1 MDCGA
6 TPKLELE
13 LTANCWTIEEA
24 VFIGSGMG
32 ELGTG
37 LGCLKVGGVEKL
49 GGGGGGGTV
58 SISKSSMSSINPS
71 NPMMSSSHCNV
82 YTDSNS

>member
-1 MDCGA
+1 MDCEA
-6 TPKLELE
+6 TPRLDVE
-13 LTANCWTIEEA
+13 LTADCKTTEEA
-24 VFIGSGMG
+24 VFIGSDME

-37 LGCLKVGGVEKL
+37 LGCLEVDGVVKL
-49 GGGGGGGTV
+49 SGGGGGGTV

-82 YTDSNS
+82 YIDSNS

>member
-6 TPKLELE
+6 TPKLDLE
-13 LTANCWTIEEA
+13 LTADCWTAEEA
-24 VFIGSGMG
+24 IFIGSSPE

-37 LGCLKVGGVEKL
+37 LGCLEVCGVEKL
-49 GGGGGGGTV
+49 AGGGGGGTV
-58 SISKSSMSSINPS
+58 SISESSMSSIHPS

-82 YTDSNS
+82 YIDSNS